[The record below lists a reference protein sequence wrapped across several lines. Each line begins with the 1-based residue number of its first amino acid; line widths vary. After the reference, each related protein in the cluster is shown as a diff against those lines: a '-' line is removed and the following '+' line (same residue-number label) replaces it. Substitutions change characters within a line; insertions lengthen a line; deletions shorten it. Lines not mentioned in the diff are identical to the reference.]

1 MHNTTNPLKNKDE
14 NKPGSMGQ
22 FGTDL
27 KHKAQDTGTAVL
39 DKTKDLASSFGD
51 NAKDAASSIG
61 DKAKDAAS
69 SVAQKAEDIASNV
82 GQKAEDATTAV
93 GDSMKNLAGTIREN
107 APHGGFVGS
116 ASSTVADTL
125 ESGGRYLQEEG
136 LKGIGEDLTNLIKR
150 NPIPALLV
158 GIGLGYMIAR
168 ATRS

>member
-1 MHNTTNPLKNKDE
+1 MHNTTNPLKNKEE
-14 NKPGSMGQ
+14 NLPGSLGQ
-22 FGTDL
+22 FGSEIKT
-27 KHKAQDTGTAVL
+27 KAQDTGTAVL
-39 DKTKDLASSFGD
+39 DKTKEFAS
-51 NAKDAASSIG
+51 NLG

-69 SVAQKAEDIASNV
+69 TVSQKAEDLASNV
-82 GQKAEDATTAV
+82 GHKAEDATTAV
-93 GDSMKNLAGTIREN
+93 GDSMKNLASSIREK
-107 APHGGFVGS
+107 APQGGFVGS

-136 LKGIGEDLTNLIKR
+136 LSGIADDLTNLIKR

>member
-14 NKPGSMGQ
+14 NKPGSIGQ
-22 FGTDL
+22 FGSEM
-27 KHKAQDTGTAVL
+27 KNKAQETGTAVL
-39 DKTKDLASSFGD
+39 DKTKEFAS
-51 NAKDAASSIG
+51 NIG

-69 SVAQKAEDIASNV
+69 TVSQKAEDLASNV

-93 GDSMKNLAGTIREN
+93 GDSMKNLASTIREN
-107 APHGGFVGS
+107 APLGGFVGS
-116 ASSTVADTL
+116 ASSSVADTL

-136 LKGIGEDLTNLIKR
+136 LSGIADDLTNLIKR